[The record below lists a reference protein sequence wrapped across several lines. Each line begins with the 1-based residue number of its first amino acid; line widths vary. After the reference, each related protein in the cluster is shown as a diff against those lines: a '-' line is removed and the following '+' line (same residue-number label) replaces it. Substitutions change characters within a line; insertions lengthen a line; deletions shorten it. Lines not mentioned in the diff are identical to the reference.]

1 MSAVANLY
9 IDQGTDF
16 SVQVDCTDTQGDVL
30 NLTGYTATAQIR
42 KTYGSSN
49 PTATFSCTHSGVGGV
64 VTMQLTDTVTAG
76 IAEGRYVYDLIVQDG
91 SGLKSRI
98 VEGQAIITPSVT
110 R

>member
-1 MSAVANLY
+1 M
-9 IDQGTDF
+9 
-16 SVQVDCTDTQGDVL
+16 
-30 NLTGYTATAQIR
+30 
-42 KTYGSSN
+42 
-49 PTATFSCTHSGVGGV
+49 GVGGV